1 MKIYFSGSI
10 KGGRTHESTFLEM
23 VTYLEN
29 CGHHVLS
36 IHVARTDLWAEYA
49 LPAKET
55 FERDMKWVEES
66 DVVIA
71 EVSTPSLG
79 VGYEI
84 CHALQHSKPT
94 LCFYKSGTDLSLII
108 LGNSHPLIDV
118 VEYHDFSAIKKVLD
132 SFLSDRS

>member
-1 MKIYFSGSI
+1 MKIYFSGAI
-10 KGGRTHESTFLEM
+10 KGGRKHESTFLEI

-36 IHVARTDLWAEYA
+36 IHVARADLWAEYA
-49 LPAKET
+49 LPPKET
-55 FERDMKWVEES
+55 FERDMKWVEAS

-79 VGYEI
+79 VGYEL
-84 CHALQHSKPT
+84 CHALHHAKPT

-108 LGNSHPLIDV
+108 LGNPHPLIKV
-118 VEYHDFSAIKKVLD
+118 VAYDDFSDIKSILD
-132 SFLSDRS
+132 SFLNSRR